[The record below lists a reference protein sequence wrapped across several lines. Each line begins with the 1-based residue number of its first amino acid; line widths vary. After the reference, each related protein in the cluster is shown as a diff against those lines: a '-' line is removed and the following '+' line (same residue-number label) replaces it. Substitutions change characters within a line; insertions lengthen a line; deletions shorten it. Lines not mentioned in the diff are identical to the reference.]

1 MVKLINKYWLQI
13 VLILMSLTPIIW
25 YIGKSGYLVNGVDTN
40 FPLDPTVW
48 TIRRLFLWNDVPN
61 AGVDHSSS
69 IAGTF
74 FHLVQLIPFLIGVS
88 LQNIQTISFIFWFS
102 LIVYFSYLFSKTI
115 FKDSKL
121 AQILFVDL
129 YTFNIFAFNA
139 WENSKVST
147 LSLLV
152 GIPFFLNLLTLY
164 IQKEI
169 KIQKFVLLLVIGAII
184 TSGTG
189 INPAYLLSLFLT
201 ILIYSIGF
209 MFNVKNRSDIFTIIK
224 GVFISFAVILFTS
237 SFWLLPTFSHILNDI
252 NPTASIETIGFTNWV
267 DSLSENTSILNVM
280 RMQGLWDW
288 YTFDGVSGMPLYIPY
303 ALNYFRSMPFL
314 IYSFLIPSLVIAS
327 FTFWTAKR
335 KNLYISCGLLVI
347 LGIFLGAGTHLP
359 TGTFYR
365 FLLNHL
371 PFFSLFR
378 SPWYIFTP
386 LVIVSYA
393 SLVSLLFV
401 SDRLSKTISKF
412 GMIILIIGNLIYSY
426 PLITGKIF
434 RPGRYDGFYI
444 KFPQY
449 IFDFKNKLKTL
460 TLNSD
465 KRIIGYPDDEIEQFD
480 WGYRG
485 IESILTLFSSQ
496 ETLFSPL
503 NNLDAPVS
511 LMTSKFY
518 SFLKKGQLVGA
529 LNISDKLNAGYIFD
543 KKDQRSL
550 SPEIFGHA
558 ETKKVISE
566 GKWNLFDLGSQ
577 AQKIYSPTKFYY
589 SYPYTGNAEALSVVD
604 NASLVLNPEDKV
616 ISTVKYISS
625 ESGTVVMAN
634 NSQAKEFSDM
644 TYSVSKLD
652 SRLTSRDMSKVTYNF
667 KVPREGKYVPILD
680 NYRLKDFDLDIKEII
695 ANLDG
700 NSILLKVTQKDD
712 TFTKFESIQLT
723 TGDHNLVLN
732 IVNRNLV
739 QDKPANEGDAEIKV
753 LGETT
758 TTNTYLSITNTSKED
773 ASMVFKIPDLDFL
786 NPYLIQ
792 LHYKQIYGNN
802 GEVLVKQGN
811 TSTLVKSQA
820 ERLPNYPDWK
830 AFSFFYEPVKTKSY
844 VSISLVSPQNKDPF
858 GTTILYDDLEIHKV
872 FMNNLFLVEEKN
884 AVDSSLI
891 TYIKKSPI
899 RYIGE
904 SNGGNK
910 QVIVFSENY
919 SKNWKMRILDNQNNV
934 VPIEPI
940 HFSSN
945 LYANAWYLDN
955 VPGKIKFEIYYVPQ
969 KLLIVGYIMSIIV
982 IIGSSIFYLYKN
994 KYD

>member
-1 MVKLINKYWLQI
+1 MVKLISKYWLQI
-13 VLILMSLTPIIW
+13 VLVLMSLTPVIW

-40 FPLDPTVW
+40 FPLDPLVW
-48 TIRRLFLWNDVPN
+48 FARRFFLWNDIPN
-61 AGVDHSSS
+61 AGIDHSSS
-69 IAGTF
+69 VAGTF
-74 FHLVQLIPFLIGVS
+74 FHLIQLIPFLIGVN
-88 LQNIQTISFIFWFS
+88 LQNVQIISFVFWFS
-102 LIVYFSYLFSKTI
+102 LIVYFSYLFSKSI
-115 FKDSKL
+115 FRDNKL

-152 GIPFFLNLLTLY
+152 AIPFFLNLLTLY
-164 IQKEI
+164 IRKEI
-169 KIQKFVLLLVIGAII
+169 KIQRFILLLITGGII
-184 TSGTG
+184 TSGIG
-189 INPAYLLSLFLT
+189 INPAYLLSLFL
-201 ILIYSIGF
+201 IIFIYSIGF
-209 MFNVKNRSDIFTIIK
+209 VFIVKDRSGIFTIIK
-224 GVFISFAVILFTS
+224 GVSISFVIILFTN
-237 SFWLLPTFSHILNDI
+237 SFWLIPTFSHILNDI
-252 NPTASIETIGFTNWV
+252 NPTTSIETIGFTNWV

-280 RMQGLWDW
+280 RLQGLWDW
-288 YTFDGVSGMPLYIPY
+288 YTFDGTSGMPLYIPY

-327 FTFWTAKR
+327 FIFYKDR
-335 KNLYISCGLLVI
+335 NKELYISCGLLVI

-393 SLVSLLFV
+393 VLVSLFFV
-401 SDRLSKTISKF
+401 SNKLSKTFSRF

-449 IFDFKNKLKTL
+449 VFDFKDKLK

-465 KRIIGYPDDEIEQFD
+465 KRIIGYPDDEIEQFE

-503 NNLDAPVS
+503 NNVNAPVS

-518 SFLKKGQLVGA
+518 SYLKKGQLVGA
-529 LNISDKLNAGYIFD
+529 INISNKLNAGYIFN
-543 KKDQRSL
+543 KRDQRSL
-550 SPEIFGHA
+550 SPEIFSQT
-558 ETKKVISE
+558 EMKKIISE

-577 AQKIYSPTKFYY
+577 TQKIYSPTKFYY
-589 SYPYTGNAEALSVVD
+589 AYPYAGNTEALSLVD
-604 NASLVLNPEDKV
+604 GVSLILNPEDNV
-616 ISTVKYISS
+616 ISSLKYISS
-625 ESGTVVMAN
+625 VSGTVIMTN
-634 NSQAKEFSDM
+634 NSQTNEFYDM
-644 TYSVSKLD
+644 AYSVSKLD
-652 SRLTSRDMSKVTYNF
+652 SRLKSRDMSIVTYTF
-667 KVPREGKYVPILD
+667 KVPKDGKYVPVLD
-680 NYRLKDFDLDIKEII
+680 NYRLKDFDLDVKEIPV
-695 ANLDG
+695 NLDG
-700 NSILLKVTQKDD
+700 SSILLKISQKDD
-712 TFTKFESIQLT
+712 TFTKFEPIQLT
-723 TGDHNLVLN
+723 TGDHNLIIN
-732 IVNRNLV
+732 IKNRNLV
-739 QDKPANEGDAEIKV
+739 QDESVNEGDAEFKV
-753 LGETT
+753 LGEIP
-758 TTNTYLSITNTSKED
+758 NTYLSITNISKED

-786 NPYLIQ
+786 NPYLVQ

-811 TSTLVKSQA
+811 TNTLVKSQT

-830 AFSFFYEPVKTKSY
+830 TFSFFYDPVATKSY
-844 VSISLVSPQNKDPF
+844 ATVSFVSPQNKDPF
-858 GTTILYDDLEIHKV
+858 GTTILYDDLEIYKV
-872 FMNNLFLVEEKN
+872 FMNNLYLIEDKN
-884 AVDSSLI
+884 SVNSSVI
-891 TYIKKSPI
+891 TYIKKSPV

-910 QVIVFSENY
+910 QLIVFSENY
-919 SKNWKMRILDNQNNV
+919 SENWKIKVFDDQNKAIPV
-934 VPIEPI
+934 ESI
-940 HFSSN
+940 HFSTN

-955 VPGKIKFEIYYVPQ
+955 VPENIKFEIYYVPQ
-969 KLLIVGYIMSIIV
+969 RLLMVGYIMSTIV
-982 IIGSSIFYLYKN
+982 IIGSCFFYLYKK

>member
-1 MVKLINKYWLQI
+1 MIKLISKYWLQI
-13 VLILMSLTPIIW
+13 VLVLMSLTPVIW
-25 YIGKSGYLVNGVDTN
+25 YIGKTGYLVNGVDTN
-40 FPLDPTVW
+40 FPLDPIVW
-48 TIRRLFLWNDVPN
+48 FARRFFLWNDIPN
-61 AGVDHSSS
+61 VGIDHSSS
-69 IAGTF
+69 VAGTF
-74 FHLVQLIPFLIGVS
+74 FHLIQLIPFLIGVS
-88 LQNIQTISFIFWFS
+88 LQNVQIISFVFWFS

-115 FKDSKL
+115 FKGNKL

-152 GIPFFLNLLTLY
+152 AIPFFLNLLTLY
-164 IQKEI
+164 IRKEI
-169 KIQKFVLLLVIGAII
+169 KVQKFIPLLVIGGIV
-184 TSGTG
+184 TSGIG
-189 INPAYLLSLFLT
+189 INPAYLLSLFL
-201 ILIYSIGF
+201 IIFIYSIGF
-209 MFNVKNRSDIFTIIK
+209 VFIVKDKSEIFTIVK
-224 GVFISFAVILFTS
+224 GVFISFVIILSTN
-237 SFWLLPTFSHILNDI
+237 SFWLMPTLSHILNDI

-303 ALNYFRSMPFL
+303 ALNYFRSFPFL
-314 IYSFLIPSLVIAS
+314 VYSFLIPSLVIAS
-327 FTFWTAKR
+327 FVFYKK
-335 KNLYISCGLLVI
+335 KNRELYISCGLLVI

-393 SLVSLLFV
+393 VLVSLFFV
-401 SDRLSKTISKF
+401 SKKLSKNFSRF

-449 IFDFKNKLKTL
+449 VFDFKDKLK

-465 KRIIGYPDDEIEQFD
+465 KRIIGYPDDEIEQFE

-503 NNLDAPVS
+503 NNVNAPVS

-518 SFLKKGQLVGA
+518 SYLKKGQLVGA

-543 KKDQRSL
+543 KRDQRSL
-550 SPEIFGHA
+550 APEIFSQIG
-558 ETKKVISE
+558 KRKVISE

-577 AQKIYSPTKFYY
+577 TQKIYSPTKFYY
-589 SYPYTGNAEALSVVD
+589 SYPYVSNPDSLALVD
-604 NASLVLNPEDKV
+604 RQSLVVNSEDKV
-616 ISTVKYISS
+616 VSTLEYITLR
-625 ESGTVVMAN
+625 SGTIVKAN
-634 NSQAKEFSDM
+634 NSQAKDFSEM
-644 TYSVSKLD
+644 AYSVSKLD
-652 SRLTSRDMSKVTYNF
+652 SRLKLRDMSKITYNF
-667 KVPREGKYVPILD
+667 KVPKDGEYTPILD
-680 NYRLKDFDLDIKEII
+680 NYRLKDFDLDVKEIL

-700 NSILLKVTQKDD
+700 SSILLKVSQKDD
-712 TFTKFESIQLT
+712 TFTKFEPIQLAL
-723 TGDHNLVLN
+723 GDHNLV
-732 IVNRNLV
+732 IDIINRNLV
-739 QDKPANEGDAEIKV
+739 QDNSINEGDAEFKV
-753 LGETT
+753 LGEIP
-758 TTNTYLSITNTSKED
+758 NTYLSITNTSKED
-773 ASMVFKIPDLDFL
+773 VSMVFKIPDLDFL

-792 LHYKQIYGNN
+792 LRYKQIYGNN
-802 GEVLVKQGN
+802 GQVLVKQGN
-811 TSTLVKSQA
+811 TNTLVKSQT

-830 AFSFFYEPVKTKSY
+830 AFSFFYDPVKTKSY
-844 VSISLVSPQNKDPF
+844 ATVSFVSPQNKDPF
-858 GTTILYDDLEIHKV
+858 GTTILYDDLEIYKV
-872 FMNNLFLVEEKN
+872 FMNNLYLVEDKN
-884 AVDSSLI
+884 SVDSPII
-891 TYIKKSPI
+891 TYTKKSPV

-919 SKNWKMRILDNQNNV
+919 SENWKIKIFDDQNKI
-934 VPIEPI
+934 VPVEPI

-955 VPGKIKFEIYYVPQ
+955 VSQKIKFEIYYMPQ
-969 KLLIVGYIMSIIV
+969 KLLIVGYIMSTIV
-982 IIGSSIFYLYKN
+982 IIGSCIFCLYRK
-994 KYD
+994 KHG